1 MYYINA
7 ELLGEKK
14 ELQWFEQVSICVWSF
29 AGVEGGCPCKFRWVW
44 LERVRRLSIILVELS
59 APFKVFWILWMS
71 SAQPVFYSALVTWL
85 IKWGYLLI
93 HSAML
98 RSKDL
103 VSSSEGICCVPLE
116 GERKWEVDKW
126 GKNWVRKKIAV
137 TFEGKW
143 KLTPWRFFILCP
155 GLPLVFFHCVRYF
168 FFSFWVFLRA
178 QLLRFTRI
186 LCSGWKIC
194 VNRVLAVSGGK
205 CPCAQPCKLT
215 RAITRWDDQVTHQTL
230 IVER

>member
-7 ELLGEKK
+7 ELLREK
-14 ELQWFEQVSICVWSF
+14 EEVQRIEQVCTCVWSF

-44 LERVRRLSIILVELS
+44 LERVRRLRVILVELS
-59 APFKVFWILWMS
+59 APFKVFGILWMS
-71 SAQPVFYSALVTWL
+71 SAQPVFCSALVTWL

-98 RSKDL
+98 RRKDSM
-103 VSSSEGICCVPLE
+103 SSSEGTCCVPLQ

-143 KLTPWRFFILCP
+143 KLTLVCSLFSVLVLVCLLSLLPFF
-155 GLPLVFFHCVRYF
+155 FFHSE
-168 FFSFWVFLRA
+168 FSWVPSYCGSPEF
-178 QLLRFTRI
+178 
-186 LCSGWKIC
+186 
-194 VNRVLAVSGGK
+194 
-205 CPCAQPCKLT
+205 CAQ
-215 RAITRWDDQVTHQTL
+215 A
-230 IVER
+230 ERFMWIE

>member
-14 ELQWFEQVSICVWSF
+14 ELQWFEQVYICVWSF

-71 SAQPVFYSALVTWL
+71 SAQAVFYSALVTWL

-93 HSAML
+93 HSVML
-98 RSKDL
+98 RSKDS
-103 VSSSEGICCVPLE
+103 VSSSEGTCCVPLE

-126 GKNWVRKKIAV
+126 GKNWVRKKNCSNFWREV
-137 TFEGKW
+137 EMNS
-143 KLTPWRFFILCP
+143 LTVLYSLSWACSVL
-155 GLPLVFFHCVRYF
+155 FHCFRYF
-168 FFSFWVFLRA
+168 FFHSEFSWGPSYWGSPEFCVQA
-178 QLLRFTRI
+178 ERF
-186 LCSGWKIC
+186 
-194 VNRVLAVSGGK
+194 VS
-205 CPCAQPCKLT
+205 
-215 RAITRWDDQVTHQTL
+215 I
-230 IVER
+230 EF